1 MFCGNLTFDVEVI
14 SVRLS
19 SVLVIYMYIIVL
31 CFLAATLPCVDTDI
45 EEGNEDVSDDPHAK
59 VCE

>member
-1 MFCGNLTFDVEVI
+1 M
-14 SVRLS
+14 SA
-19 SVLVIYMYIIVL
+19 LVVFSNIHVHIVL

>member
-1 MFCGNLTFDVEVI
+1 M
-14 SVRLS
+14 SRLS
-19 SVLVIYMYIIVL
+19 VSPLVVFSNIHVRIVL